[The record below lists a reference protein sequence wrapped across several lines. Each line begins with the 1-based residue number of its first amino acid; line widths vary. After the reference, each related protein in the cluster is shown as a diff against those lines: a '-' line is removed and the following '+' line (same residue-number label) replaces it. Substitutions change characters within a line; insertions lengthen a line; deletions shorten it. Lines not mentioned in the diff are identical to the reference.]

1 MTRWFEVS
9 IIVLLVALLGV
20 AGYAFYELFPQKS
33 VPFVFDNLTLPPPLN
48 YTSSSQFYPNMR
60 FKDDRIPYSIESSC
74 SEAKRASAREAF
86 EHLAEETVLSFYETD
101 YTEAEIRVICSK
113 LPPDSERKHHF
124 IAGEGG
130 PTEILNGSY
139 YAVIIEGTFSLY
151 RDETCDTAHIALHE
165 TLHVL
170 GFDHN
175 NNPRSILYPTL
186 DCDQRLDDYL
196 ISEINRLYREP
207 SYPDLIIHS
216 LEGNTSG
223 RYLSFEIQISN
234 NGLRDAGNVSLRV
247 YADEKLIKEFALDA
261 VPIAS
266 RKILTVT
273 NLNVGR
279 RTETIDFRVDESNTI
294 QELKEENNNQ
304 PLTITRN

>member
-1 MTRWFEVS
+1 MARWFDVVL
-9 IIVLLVALLGV
+9 IVVLLLLVGV
-20 AGYAFYELFPQKS
+20 AGYAFYVLFPQEP
-33 VPFVFDNLTLPPPLN
+33 VPFVFTNLTLPPSPN

-60 FKDDRIPYSIESSC
+60 FRDSRITYSIESSC
-74 SEAKRASAREAF
+74 SEAKQANAREAF
-86 EHLAEETVLSFYETD
+86 EQLAEKTVLSFYETSD
-101 YTEAEIRVICSK
+101 ADAEIRVICSK
-113 LPPDSERKHHF
+113 LPPDSERRHHF
-124 IAGEGG
+124 VAGEGG

-151 RDETCDTAHIALHE
+151 RDETCDSAHIALHE
-165 TLHVL
+165 ALHVL

-186 DCDQRLDDYL
+186 DCDQQLDDYL
-196 ISEINRLYREP
+196 VAEINRLYREP
-207 SYPDLIIHS
+207 SYPDLTIRS

-223 RYLSFEIQISN
+223 RYVSFEIQVSN
-234 NGLRDAGNVSLRV
+234 DGLRDAENVSLRV
-247 YADEKLIKEFALDA
+247 YADEKLIKEFSLDA
-261 VPIAS
+261 VPIAA

-279 RTETIDFRVDESNTI
+279 GVKTIDFRIDEPNRI

-304 PLTITRN
+304 RLTITRD